1 VSGQPGPIR
10 IEETA
15 SSPTADLVAKVPAG
29 DRDAEGELCRRFLPA
44 VRAFARRRLRGA
56 AVEEFVQDALVIFV
70 EALRQGAVQDGAR
83 AGGYLLGICRNLARD
98 RARARDRRDELWAT
112 YGATV
117 SEHAAEPQE
126 RLAWEAIHLED
137 CVSKLARRAR
147 EVVIFTFADG
157 MSDAEISGK
166 VDAAEGNVRVVR
178 HRALKALR
186 ECMAGRITWED
197 A

>member
-1 VSGQPGPIR
+1 VSGLPGPLR
-10 IEETA
+10 IEDGA
-15 SSPTADLVAKVPAG
+15 SSQLADLVARVPAG

-70 EALRQGAVQDGAR
+70 EALRQGSVREGER
-83 AGGYLLGICRNLARD
+83 AGGFVLGICRNLARD
-98 RARARDRRDELWAT
+98 RARARDRRDELWAV
-112 YGATV
+112 YGAAVT
-117 SEHAAEPQE
+117 EHVAEPEE

-147 EVVIFTFADG
+147 EVVVFTFADG
-157 MSDAEISGK
+157 LSDAEIAGK
-166 VDAAEGNVRVVR
+166 VHAGEGNVRVVR

-186 ECMAGRITWED
+186 ECMSQRITWED